1 MMRITLKTF
10 LFCVSFL
17 YMIPNT
23 MHASPL
29 DLWVPP
35 LPALPV
41 KSFIIIDAQTKQI
54 LAEKNKDMILPSGSL
69 IDILTLYD
77 LTRHNTEVRV
87 TTQLAKT
94 TTLARDTSVSS
105 MILARNLLHNKNT
118 TLRHNII
125 EAFYRNTPF
134 YEECIKT
141 IIQEHAMPSSTLM
154 ASSDFNDSLH
164 TTASDLA
171 SMSQKMFAQL
181 PHTVSQTEETKHS
194 HDPRI
199 HSMLTTSSASIHN
212 LALYAS
218 SDEQSIIIIILG
230 AKNNATLH
238 QAADMLLHYAFRFY
252 KKLDVSP
259 HIHIPQSYPVW
270 GGVSRQVAIMP
281 IHNTTISV
289 PAALNHPTTRIVW
302 NTPVWAPIQAQQP
315 IGSLEL
321 LSPRGVVIYTW
332 PLLAQTE
339 VPRSPTYYWLHYLYA
354 SLFHL

>member
-17 YMIPNT
+17 YTIPGAI
-23 MHASPL
+23 HAFPL

-87 TTQLAKT
+87 TAQLAKT

-105 MILARNLLHNKNT
+105 MILAHNLLHNKNK
-118 TLRHNII
+118 TLRHNIL
-125 EAFYRNTPF
+125 EAFYRNAPF
-134 YEECIKT
+134 YKECIET
-141 IIQEHAMPSSTLM
+141 IIQEHAMSSSTLQV
-154 ASSDFNDSLH
+154 SSHFNDSLH

-171 SMSQKMFAQL
+171 SISQKMFTQL
-181 PHTVSQTEETKHS
+181 PDTFSRTEEKHS

-199 HSMLTTSSASIHN
+199 HSILPTSSASIHN

-218 SDEQSIIIIILG
+218 SNEQSIVIIVLG
-230 AKNNATLH
+230 AKNNAILH

-281 IHNTTISV
+281 IHNTIISV
-289 PAALNHPTTRIVW
+289 PSALTHPTTRVIW
-302 NTPVWAPIQAQQP
+302 NTPLWAPIQAQQP

-321 LSPRGVVIYTW
+321 LSPRGVVVYTW

-339 VPRSPTYYWLHYLYA
+339 VSRSPTYYWLHYLYA